1 MLGAIA
7 SDRITC
13 VQRFRLRKKAQIAL
27 YLLIT
32 IGVVVAILLYLFS
45 IDIAVL
51 EPSGMIGRKQ
61 FRLFLIA
68 TLLMLIVIVP
78 VLVLTP
84 YIYWKYRERN
94 KSAKYAP
101 DWDNS
106 HLVEAIWWGI
116 PLVIIII
123 LSVITWKSCHELDP
137 FKPIVTD
144 KKPLRIQVVA
154 LQWKWLFIYPEQN
167 IATVNFIQIP
177 VDTPI
182 AFEITAD
189 APMNSFWIP
198 KLGGQMYAMAGMKT
212 QLHLIANEPG
222 SFFGCSA
229 NISGEGFAGMTF
241 TVQADSDSS
250 FDGWVQ
256 KVQTSSTNLDLETYN
271 DLAKPSS
278 YTPVAYYVLGKPDL
292 FEYIE
297 MKPMSMK

>member
-1 MLGAIA
+1 M
-7 SDRITC
+7 
-13 VQRFRLRKKAQIAL
+13 FRGSILRKKAQLAL
-27 YLLIT
+27 YVLIT
-32 IGVVVAILLYLFS
+32 IGVVVAILMYLLS

-51 EPSGMIGRKQ
+51 QPSGMIGRKQ
-61 FRLFLIA
+61 FRLLVIS
-68 TLLMLIVIVP
+68 TLLMLIVIIP

-84 YIYWKYRERN
+84 YIYWKYREGN
-94 KSAKYAP
+94 KKAKYAP

-106 HLVEAIWWGI
+106 HLVEAIWWGV
-116 PLVIIII
+116 PLVIIVI

-144 KKPLRIQVVA
+144 KKPLRVQVVA

-167 IATVNFIQIP
+167 IATVNFLQIP

-212 QLHLIANEPG
+212 KLHLIANEPG
-222 SFFGCSA
+222 SYFGCSA

-241 TVQADSDSS
+241 TVQADSESA
-250 FDGWVQ
+250 FEGWVQ
-256 KVQTSSTNLDLETYN
+256 KIQSSPTNLDLAAY
-271 DLAKPSS
+271 DVLAKPSS
-278 YTPVAYYVLGKPDL
+278 YTPPAYYVLGRPDL